1 MAGRSDRRLLETELC
16 VECRRALGPSRPAY
30 SVVRGGRL
38 RSVCGLCQVLF
49 ELLEAYR
56 ENPVTGEVEDE
67 LRTVLR
73 QVLQR
78 LLEGLERERLWAHRL
93 EDE

>member
-1 MAGRSDRRLLETELC
+1 
-16 VECRRALGPSRPAY
+16 
-30 SVVRGGRL
+30 
-38 RSVCGLCQVLF
+38 VLF

-56 ENPVTGEVEDE
+56 ENPVTQDVEDE

-78 LLEGLERERLWAHRL
+78 LLEGLERERLWARRL

>member
-1 MAGRSDRRLLETELC
+1 MAGRGDRRPTDIELC
-16 VECRRALGPSRPAY
+16 GECRRALGPNRPAY
-30 SVVRGGRL
+30 SVVRRGQL

-56 ENPVTGEVEDE
+56 ENPVTQTVENE
-67 LRTVLR
+67 LCTVLR

-78 LLEGLERERLWAHRL
+78 LLEGLERERLWARRL